1 MYDLIYDKYYPLQPG
16 TKKPK
21 VARVSREYS
30 IPYDVAEELGDFGAT
45 LKPDTIMV
53 DVDDR
58 ELANKI
64 LKIIDNEKI
73 QCVVVETRRGL
84 HFHFKAVPTITTN
97 KNNYVTTAGLR
108 TETKVAHQSVVVPVK
123 SAGVHRKIIRV
134 CKKLDKL
141 PLWLYPI
148 SKTEYCDFSD
158 LGYAE
163 GRNDTLFKYILIL
176 QGQSFNKEQ
185 IREIIRIINKYVLK
199 DPISDKEL
207 ETILR
212 DESFKK
218 ESFYIKGK
226 LQYEKL
232 ARFLIAEE
240 NIIKINNQ
248 LHIYDEGVYTSDL
261 SRIEKKLLN
270 YINNSIKAN
279 RNEVINY
286 LEILAE
292 SKDVMSPTYVAVNN
306 GILNLSTLTLMEF
319 SPNHV
324 IKNKINVNY
333 NPKAYS
339 EVMDKTLDKI
349 CCNNKSLRN
358 LMEEMVGYTLFKRN
372 ELRKCFILTGDGK
385 NGKST
390 LLDIIKE
397 MLGYHNISSVSLDE
411 LGDRFKTY
419 QLEGKLANIGDD
431 ISNKYIEDN
440 SVFKKLVTG
449 ETVNVEKK
457 GKDPYDFNNY
467 SKLIFSCNE
476 IPRINDYSEG
486 LKSRILFVPF
496 NAVFSKEDPDFD
508 PFIKDKLTTKE
519 SLEYLLLLGVN
530 ALLRVLSDHAFTQV
544 DVVDD
549 VWNEYE
555 KINNPVVAF
564 IDDVKVDK
572 EPVGQVF
579 TKYNL
584 WCVENGYKPLS
595 KNKLSRELKKQGFES
610 KVAYFNKVA
619 KRYWSKE
626 VKK

>member
-1 MYDLIYDKYYPLQPG
+1 MTDLKEFYRGYLPTKNKKSTIKFKNKDILTYDQVKDLPEYAGVLNDDTVLIDIDDKDYTIRGRKPSDVMMDIIEDLQLNCRVHESRG
-16 TKKPK
+16 GIHVLFKNDGRHKKCLTGKTLACGIPSDIK
-21 VARVSREYS
+21 VGNSSYEV
-30 IPYDVAEELGDFGAT
+30 
-45 LKPDTIMV
+45 
-53 DVDDR
+53 
-58 ELANKI
+58 
-64 LKIIDNEKI
+64 LKIDNKERFVMWDRDEHSSYDI
-73 QCVVVETRRGL
+73 
-84 HFHFKAVPTITTN
+84 VPKWLT
-97 KNNYVTTAGLR
+97 YV
-108 TETKVAHQSVVVPVK
+108 S
-123 SAGVHRKIIRV
+123 SN
-134 CKKLDKL
+134 
-141 PLWLYPI
+141 
-148 SKTEYCDFSD
+148 DFMNLNEGD
-158 LGYAE
+158 
-163 GRNDTLFKYILIL
+163 GRNQKLFGYILTL
-176 QGQSFNKEQ
+176 QSNGFTKDEA
-185 IREIIRIINKYVLK
+185 RECIRIINKYVLK

-390 LLDIIKE
+390 LLDII
-397 MLGYHNISSVSLDE
+397 
-411 LGDRFKTY
+411 F
-419 QLEGKLANIGDD
+419 
-431 ISNKYIEDN
+431 
-440 SVFKKLVTG
+440 
-449 ETVNVEKK
+449 
-457 GKDPYDFNNY
+457 
-467 SKLIFSCNE
+467 
-476 IPRINDYSEG
+476 
-486 LKSRILFVPF
+486 
-496 NAVFSKEDPDFD
+496 
-508 PFIKDKLTTKE
+508 LTR
-519 SLEYLLLLGVN
+519 LPN
-530 ALLRVLSDHAFTQV
+530 FT
-544 DVVDD
+544 
-549 VWNEYE
+549 
-555 KINNPVVAF
+555 
-564 IDDVKVDK
+564 
-572 EPVGQVF
+572 
-579 TKYNL
+579 
-584 WCVENGYKPLS
+584 
-595 KNKLSRELKKQGFES
+595 
-610 KVAYFNKVA
+610 
-619 KRYWSKE
+619 
-626 VKK
+626 